1 MDLNLFTL
9 LGEIVVILLIILAI
23 LTCITL
29 ILGIYLI
36 KNKKLIFPGL
46 LLFALNLTYPLI
58 KKISKWFQLN
68 ELLIDEI
75 SIDLRNRI
83 NKDKFQSL
91 DAKDVIMVLPH
102 CLRATNCPAKL
113 GESGLECVNCGNCCI
128 GTIKSASEKKGIDMY
143 IVPGSTFI
151 KNVIKK
157 RSFKG
162 VIGVACPLDL
172 NIAMM
177 SLENYCP
184 QGVYLL
190 RDGCINTIV
199 NVDEVIDLI
208 NATQPVTEYKAEDF
222 KK

>member
-9 LGEIVVILLIILAI
+9 LGEIVVILLIILLI
-23 LTCITL
+23 LIAITL
-29 ILGIYLI
+29 ILGVYLI

-46 LLFALNLTYPLI
+46 LLFALNLTYPVI
-58 KKISKWFQLN
+58 KKILKWFQLN

-75 SIDLRNRI
+75 SIDLINRI
-83 NKDKFQSL
+83 NRDKFRTL
-91 DAKDVIMVLPH
+91 NAKDVIMVLPH
-102 CLRATNCPAKL
+102 CLRAPNCPAKL
-113 GESGLECVNCGNCCI
+113 GESGLECVNCGNCSI
-128 GTIKSASEKKGIDMY
+128 GIIKTVSDKKGIDMY

-157 RSFKG
+157 RPFKG

-172 NIAMM
+172 NLAMM

-190 RDGCINTIV
+190 KDGCINTIV

-208 NATQPVTEYKAEDF
+208 NVTQPETEYKAEDF
-222 KK
+222 N